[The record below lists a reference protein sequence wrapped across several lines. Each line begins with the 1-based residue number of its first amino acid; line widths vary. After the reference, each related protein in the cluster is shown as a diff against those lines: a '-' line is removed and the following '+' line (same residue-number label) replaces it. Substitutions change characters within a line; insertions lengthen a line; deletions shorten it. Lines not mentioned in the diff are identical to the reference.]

1 MAICLLLRHRV
12 LKMSAVLAVMAAVM
26 AAVMVSALVVV
37 VVRLVP
43 MLHPLTVATSP
54 LALAQTP
61 LSA

>member
-26 AAVMVSALVVV
+26 AAVMVSALVVAA
-37 VVRLVP
+37 VRLVP

>member
-1 MAICLLLRHRV
+1 MAICQLPRHRV
-12 LKMSAVLAVMAAVM
+12 LKMSAPPAVMAAVM
-26 AAVMVSALVVV
+26 AAVMVSALVVAV
-37 VVRLVP
+37 VLVVP